1 MPKQKR
7 QETESGEMRRR
18 VRGHMQAG
26 IPGQLRSEGRL
37 MAFYVFYFADF
48 RTCRL
53 KIGVRG
59 AARTLGV
66 RPTTVRRGIDQL
78 VEAGFLAV
86 AEVGSSLSRTLYE
99 VHSPPRAGGHE
110 PCTDCTPAV
119 SPPNT
124 SRVRSVHERCAPRTR
139 AVSSAHTSGD
149 PLQVIPIGKSNITNG
164 GITHSPS
171 PVRAGASPA
180 DRAKEAGA

>member
-1 MPKQKR
+1 MPKQKHL
-7 QETESGEMRRR
+7 ETESGEMRRR
-18 VRGHMQAG
+18 VKAQMLAG
-26 IPGQLRSEGRL
+26 IPGRLRSEGRL

-59 AARTLGV
+59 AARVLGV
-66 RPTTVRRGIDQL
+66 RPTSVRRGIDQL
-78 VEAGFLAV
+78 VEAGFLSV
-86 AEVGSSLSRTLYE
+86 AERGSSLSRTLYE
-99 VHSPPRAGGHE
+99 VHQPPQAGGHE

-119 SPPNT
+119 STPYT

-149 PLQVIPIGKSNITNG
+149 PLQVIPIGSSNITNG
-164 GITHSPS
+164 GITNSPS